1 MPLDGI
7 TFEHPVNDGT
17 NACAFLTL
25 KIAEF
30 LLEYEQDGKQ
40 YDNFS
45 IIKPIIENLIFC
57 IPMKVNSIRDVDS
70 YYDIKAAHELM
81 LKEKFIRKFNL
92 TTLIESTDI
101 YSIENQSALKSGLEK
116 LNGVAIV
123 ASSPYVLVIGNN
135 LGQPFIIDTHL
146 VPTKLGGNNN
156 GIIVMFPDT
165 ENAVLWL
172 LTRLHDCGV
181 LTGGL
186 NVTQVCS

>member
-1 MPLDGI
+1 MPLDGV
-7 TFEHPVNDGT
+7 TFKHPVNDGT

-45 IIKPIIENLIFC
+45 TIKPIIENFIFC
-57 IPMKVNSIRDVDS
+57 TPMRVNPIRDVDS
-70 YYDIKAAHELM
+70 YYDIKTAHELM
-81 LKEKFIRKFNL
+81 LNEEFIRKFSF

-123 ASSPYVLVIGNN
+123 TSSPYVLVIGNN

-156 GIIVMFPDT
+156 GIIVTFPDT
-165 ENAVLWL
+165 KNAVL
-172 LTRLHDCGV
+172 
-181 LTGGL
+181 
-186 NVTQVCS
+186 

>member
-1 MPLDGI
+1 M
-7 TFEHPVNDGT
+7 NDGT

-57 IPMKVNSIRDVDS
+57 IPMKVNPIRDVDS
-70 YYDIKAAHELM
+70 YYDIKAVHELM
-81 LKEKFIRKFNL
+81 LKEKFIRKFNF